1 VLVCSAPL
9 KLLLTVLD
17 PRGGLAFGHA
27 VKRAGDW
34 YGSPVNLASR
44 VTSVLTA
51 GMMRVTEPT
60 RKAIGDPAG
69 IEWLASEARHLKGIR
84 GEVLLYGA
92 RRVPAGRS
100 REAIGS
106 AWSEAGQPAQVHSGV
121 HFGVALVDVVEGV
134 LAGDELVELQLSGAI
149 QVEHPGNV
157 VAGIQ

>member
-1 VLVCSAPL
+1 MIL
-9 KLLLTVLD
+9 KTK
-17 PRGGLAFGHA
+17 PTHKATRG
-27 VKRAGDW
+27 
-34 YGSPVNLASR
+34 
-44 VTSVLTA
+44 
-51 GMMRVTEPT
+51 
-60 RKAIGDPAG
+60 PAG
-69 IEWLASEARHLKGIR
+69 IEWLASEARHLKVIR